1 MRGRLPSDMAKQLGV
16 EQQQGSEVP
25 TVGGGP
31 AAPASPGT
39 GTGPVAAAAAEG
51 QTASAPR

>member
-1 MRGRLPSDMAKQLGV
+1 VRGRLPSDMAKQLGV